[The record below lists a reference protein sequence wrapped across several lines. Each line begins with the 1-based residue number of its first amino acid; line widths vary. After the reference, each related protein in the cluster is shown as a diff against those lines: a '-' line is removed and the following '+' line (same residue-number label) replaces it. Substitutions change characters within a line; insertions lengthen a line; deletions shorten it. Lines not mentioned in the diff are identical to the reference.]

1 METERQPEHYEQLVL
16 FDVEKVLGKLALNRW
31 DDMGCYFEGDLNH
44 IVVFEHGHVETYD
57 RYGPLGDSRSIARE
71 GEW

>member
-1 METERQPEHYEQLVL
+1 MESRAEQEQCEQLTL
-16 FDVEKVLGKLALNRW
+16 FDVAEYIGKTILNRW